1 VTALP
6 LAGAA
11 AVTVS
16 VAVLVGAIAQAVT
29 GFGFSLVCAPVLVV
43 ALGARPAVALVNL
56 LAIFVNL
63 SLLLRERSGIRLADS
78 ARLFVPAAIVTPVAA
93 FVVHRTDPAVLS
105 VVAGVLIAASAWAL
119 AAGLQAARL
128 RGAGGAAIAG
138 VVSAAMNTAGGVGG
152 PAAAMYATN
161 AAWPPA
167 SLRPTLQV
175 YFLGLNVVT
184 VIALGPV
191 RPRTAV
197 VAALLA
203 ALIVG
208 LVAGSLL
215 ADRLPVRSV
224 RWAILALSFAGGLV
238 AVGRG
243 LFG

>member
-1 VTALP
+1 
-6 LAGAA
+6 
-11 AVTVS
+11 
-16 VAVLVGAIAQAVT
+16 
-29 GFGFSLVCAPVLVV
+29 
-43 ALGARPAVALVNL
+43 
-56 LAIFVNL
+56 
-63 SLLLRERSGIRLADS
+63 
-78 ARLFVPAAIVTPVAA
+78 
-93 FVVHRTDPAVLS
+93 
-105 VVAGVLIAASAWAL
+105 
-119 AAGLQAARL
+119 
-128 RGAGGAAIAG
+128 
-138 VVSAAMNTAGGVGG
+138 MNTAGGVGG

-191 RPRTAV
+191 RPATGIAAV
-197 VAALLA
+197 LLLA
-203 ALIVG
+203 LVAG

-215 ADRLPVRSV
+215 AERLEVASI